1 MKQSSPDCLVASC
14 GRFCVAQG
22 AGQRKTPW
30 RGLQR
35 AATAKFS
42 TVPQNRAGRQAFT
55 HENHSLNLRQNHY
68 AT

>member
-14 GRFCVAQG
+14 GRFCVAQS

-35 AATAKFS
+35 AATVKIFRLVIDKK
-42 TVPQNRAGRQAFT
+42 TNWQT
-55 HENHSLNLRQNHY
+55 HAHRKSKPELAQH
-68 AT
+68 